1 MVKLRLRRRGRK
13 AHPFYDI
20 VAIDGRARR
29 DGAAIE
35 RVGYLDPMTSPKN
48 VVLDPA
54 RAIYWLNVGA
64 QPTDIVR
71 DILSREGVLL
81 RRTLEFKGKT
91 AEEIETAVAE
101 HKQRANERYLRLKA
115 RRKQRG
121 EDRVKAAEEAKR
133 REAEEAERA
142 AAAAAAAKAAE
153 EAAAKAA
160 EEAAAAAAAA
170 EAPAAEEAPEAP
182 AE

>member
-13 AHPFYDI
+13 KHPFYDI

-35 RVGYLDPMTSPKN
+35 RVGYVDPMTTPKH
-48 VVLDPA
+48 VVVDTA
-54 RAIYWLNVGA
+54 RAVYWLNVGA

-81 RRTLEFKGKT
+81 RRQMEFKGKT

-101 HKQRANERYLRLKA
+101 HKQRAFARYERLKA

-121 EDRVKAAEEAKR
+121 LDRIKAAED
-133 REAEEAERA
+133 
-142 AAAAAAAKAAE
+142 AAKAEE
-153 EAAAKAA
+153 EAKQRAAEAEAKARAA

-170 EAPAAEEAPEAP
+170 AEQPAAEAPEAEAP
-182 AE
+182 EASAE

>member
-81 RRTLEFKGKT
+81 RRHLEFKGKT
-91 AEEIETAVAE
+91 AEEIETAVEE
-101 HKQRANERYLRLKA
+101 HKKNATERYERLKA
-115 RRKQRG
+115 RRKER
-121 EDRVKAAEEAKR
+121 
-133 REAEEAERA
+133 AERK
-142 AAAAAAAKAAE
+142 AKAAE
-153 EAAAKAA
+153 DAAKAEAEAEAAPA
-160 EEAAAAAAAA
+160 EEAPAEEAAA
-170 EAPAAEEAPEAP
+170 EAPAEEPAAEAP
-182 AE
+182 AEETPETPAE

>member
-13 AHPFYDI
+13 QHPFYDI

-35 RVGYLDPMTSPKN
+35 RVGYVDPMTSPKH
-48 VVLDPA
+48 VVVDMA

-71 DILSREGVLL
+71 DIFSREGVLL
-81 RRTLEFKGKT
+81 RRHMEFKGKT
-91 AEEIETAVAE
+91 AAEIEAAVAE
-101 HKQRANERYLRLKA
+101 HKQRAADRYERLKA

-121 EDRVKAAEEAKR
+121 LDRIKAAEDAAKAEEEAKR
-133 REAEEAERA
+133 RAAEEAE
-142 AAAAAAAKAAE
+142 K
-153 EAAAKAA
+153 
-160 EEAAAAAAAA
+160 AAAAAAAA
-170 EAPAAEEAPEAP
+170 EATAEPANEAPAEEAPAEP
-182 AE
+182 AAE